1 MYFLGGV
8 SKKVIPYIY
17 VPSFIKGAVCVQHC
31 IYMGCGYSSTSR
43 VPDWYLKIS
52 AFYFEHPPINQS

>member
-31 IYMGCGYSSTSR
+31 VYIWAVGIVQLAECLTG
-43 VPDWYLKIS
+43 I
-52 AFYFEHPPINQS
+52 